1 MYLLLNHEE
10 LVIGLARRML
20 AQHLKKIQP
29 EWTAT
34 NEYLAKI
41 QRKQDKSGLIEID
54 FATVNEYLKKD
65 IQSYYDRVITEYKKK
80 YRPLVTWLSN
90 NFDRVDVNRRYL
102 LDSYINSNA
111 KHFVKTVGQQLTS
124 DPVWVIPGDHVPN
137 HQSVLIRGTDPQ
149 HQLLL
154 QYRLANRLPFWFVDS
169 GYTNFITGKKQWHRL
184 VANHIHHKPI
194 KTRYYPADRLHL
206 LASLPAPWRDSGDA
220 ILVVENSSKHH
231 ELFGTTLEAWRENII
246 QQLSQHTDREIVF
259 RPKQNDRKTRD
270 SLYQHLMDC
279 NYYCV
284 ITDASTSAV
293 EAVWAGIPIITLNR
307 HISTPVACTELSEIN
322 NLYRG
327 PIGNWLCALSY
338 SQFTTKELYNGTA
351 LELIEKYHV

>member
-1 MYLLLNHEE
+1 
-10 LVIGLARRML
+10 
-20 AQHLKKIQP
+20 LK
-29 EWTAT
+29 
-34 NEYLAKI
+34 
-41 QRKQDKSGLIEID
+41 
-54 FATVNEYLKKD
+54 
-65 IQSYYDRVITEYKKK
+65 
-80 YRPLVTWLSN
+80 
-90 NFDRVDVNRRYL
+90 
-102 LDSYINSNA
+102 
-111 KHFVKTVGQQLTS
+111 
-124 DPVWVIPGDHVPN
+124 
-137 HQSVLIRGTDPQ
+137 
-149 HQLLL
+149 
-154 QYRLANRLPFWFVDS
+154 NRLPFWFIDS

-206 LASLPAPWRDSGDA
+206 LSSLPAPWRNSGDA
-220 ILVVENSSKHH
+220 ILVIENSSKHH
-231 ELFGTTLEAWRENII
+231 ELFGTTLEAWRENIT

-259 RPKQNDRKTRD
+259 RPKQDNRKTRD

-307 HISTPVACTELSEIN
+307 HISTPVACTQLSEIN
-322 NLYRG
+322 DLYRG

-351 LELIEKYHV
+351 LELIEKYHA

>member
-34 NEYLAKI
+34 NEYLAKMKK
-41 QRKQDKSGLIEID
+41 KQDKSGLIEID
-54 FATVNEYLKKD
+54 FATVNECLKKD
-65 IQSYYDRVITEYKKK
+65 IQTYIDHVITEYKKK
-80 YRPLVTWLSN
+80 YRPLIVWLGN

-111 KHFVKTVGQQLTS
+111 KHFVKTVGQQLTDQPVWTIVG
-124 DPVWVIPGDHVPN
+124 DPVPDNQPVI
-137 HQSVLIRGTDPQ
+137 IRNIINNEA
-149 HQLLL
+149 LL
-154 QYRLANRLPFWFVDS
+154 QHRLANRLPFWFVDS

-206 LASLPAPWRDSGDA
+206 LASMPAPWRDSGDA
-220 ILVVENSSKHH
+220 ILVVENSAKHH
-231 ELFGTTLEAWRENII
+231 ELFGTTLDAWRENII

-259 RPKQNDRKTRD
+259 RPKQDDRKTRD
-270 SLYQHLMDC
+270 NLYQHLMDC

-307 HISTPVACTELSEIN
+307 HISTPIACTELSQVN

-327 PIGNWLCALSY
+327 PVGNWLCALSY

-351 LELIEKYHV
+351 LELIEKYHA

>member
-34 NEYLAKI
+34 NEYLAKMKK
-41 QRKQDKSGLIEID
+41 KQDKSGLIEID
-54 FATVNEYLKKD
+54 FATVNECLKKD
-65 IQSYYDRVITEYKKK
+65 IQTYIDHVITEYKKK
-80 YRPLVTWLSN
+80 YRPLIVWLGN

-111 KHFVKTVGQQLTS
+111 KHFVKTVGQQLTDQPVWTIVG
-124 DPVWVIPGDHVPN
+124 DPVPDNQPVI
-137 HQSVLIRGTDPQ
+137 IRNIINNEA
-149 HQLLL
+149 LL
-154 QYRLANRLPFWFVDS
+154 QHRLANRLPFWFVDS

-206 LASLPAPWRDSGDA
+206 LASMPAPWRDSGDA
-220 ILVVENSSKHH
+220 ILVVENSAKHH
-231 ELFGTTLEAWRENII
+231 ELFGTTLDAWRENII

-259 RPKQNDRKTRD
+259 RPKQDDRKTRD
-270 SLYQHLMDC
+270 NLYQHLMDC

-307 HISTPVACTELSEIN
+307 HISTPIACTELSQVN

-338 SQFTTKELYNGTA
+338 SQFTTKEFYNGTA
-351 LELIEKYHV
+351 LELIEKYHA

>member
-10 LVIGLARRML
+10 LVIGLARRVL

-29 EWTAT
+29 AWTST
-34 NEYLAKI
+34 NEYLAKMKK
-41 QRKQDKSGLIEID
+41 KQDKSGLIEID
-54 FATVNEYLKKD
+54 FATVNECLKKD
-65 IQSYYDRVITEYKKK
+65 IQTYYDHVITEYKKK
-80 YRPLVTWLSN
+80 YRPLIVWLGN

-111 KHFVKTVGQQLTS
+111 KHFVKTVGQQLTDQPVWTIVG
-124 DPVWVIPGDHVPN
+124 DPVPDNQPVI
-137 HQSVLIRGTDPQ
+137 IRNIINNEA
-149 HQLLL
+149 LL
-154 QYRLANRLPFWFVDS
+154 QHRLANRLPFWFVDS

-206 LASLPAPWRDSGDA
+206 LASMPAPWRDSGDA
-220 ILVVENSSKHH
+220 ILVVENSAKHH
-231 ELFGTTLEAWRENII
+231 ELFGTTLDAWRENII

-259 RPKQNDRKTRD
+259 RPKQDDRKTRD
-270 SLYQHLMDC
+270 NLYQHLMDC

-307 HISTPVACTELSEIN
+307 HISTPIACTELSQVN

-351 LELIEKYHV
+351 LELIEKYHA

>member
-34 NEYLAKI
+34 NEYLAKMKK
-41 QRKQDKSGLIEID
+41 KQDKSGLIEID
-54 FATVNEYLKKD
+54 FATVNECLKKD
-65 IQSYYDRVITEYKKK
+65 IQTYYDHVITEYKKK
-80 YRPLVTWLSN
+80 YRPLIVWLGN

-111 KHFVKTVGQQLTS
+111 KHFVKTVGQQLTDQPVWTIVG
-124 DPVWVIPGDHVPN
+124 DPVPDNQPVI
-137 HQSVLIRGTDPQ
+137 IRNIINNEA
-149 HQLLL
+149 LL
-154 QYRLANRLPFWFVDS
+154 QHRLANRLPFWFVDS

-206 LASLPAPWRDSGDA
+206 LASMPAPWRDSGDA
-220 ILVVENSSKHH
+220 ILVVENSAKHH
-231 ELFGTTLEAWRENII
+231 ELFGTTLDAWRENII

-259 RPKQNDRKTRD
+259 RPKQDDRKTRD
-270 SLYQHLMDC
+270 NLYQHLMDC

-307 HISTPVACTELSEIN
+307 HISTPIACTELSQVN

-351 LELIEKYHV
+351 LELIEKYHA

>member
-34 NEYLAKI
+34 NEYLAKMKK
-41 QRKQDKSGLIEID
+41 KQDKSGLIEID
-54 FATVNEYLKKD
+54 FATVNECLEKD
-65 IQSYYDRVITEYKKK
+65 IQTYYDHVITEYKKK
-80 YRPLVTWLSN
+80 YRPLIVWLGN

-102 LDSYINSNA
+102 LDSYIKSNA
-111 KHFVKTVGQQLTS
+111 KHFVKTVGQQLTDQPVWTIVG
-124 DPVWVIPGDHVPN
+124 DPVPDNQPVI
-137 HQSVLIRGTDPQ
+137 IRNIINNEA
-149 HQLLL
+149 LL
-154 QYRLANRLPFWFVDS
+154 QHRLANRLPFWFVDS

-206 LASLPAPWRDSGDA
+206 LASMPAPWRDSGDA
-220 ILVVENSSKHH
+220 ILVVENSAKHH
-231 ELFGTTLEAWRENII
+231 ELFGTTLDAWRENII

-259 RPKQNDRKTRD
+259 RPKQDDRKTRD
-270 SLYQHLMDC
+270 NLYQHLMDC

-307 HISTPVACTELSEIN
+307 HISTPIACTELSQVN

-338 SQFTTKELYNGTA
+338 SQFHTKELYNGTA
-351 LELIEKYHV
+351 LELIEKYHA

>member
-10 LVIGLARRML
+10 LVIGLARRIL

-29 EWTAT
+29 SWTDT
-34 NEYLAKI
+34 NEYLVKI
-41 QRKQDKSGLIEID
+41 QKKQDKSGLIEID
-54 FATVNEYLKKD
+54 FATVNECLKKD
-65 IQSYYDRVITEYKKK
+65 IKPYYDHVITEYKKK
-80 YRPLVTWLSN
+80 YRPLIAWLSN
-90 NFDRVDVNRRYL
+90 NFDRVDINRRYL

-111 KHFVKTVGQQLTS
+111 KHFVKTVGQQLTHQPVWTIVG
-124 DPVWVIPGDHVPN
+124 DPVPDNQPVVIRN
-137 HQSVLIRGTDPQ
+137 IINNEA
-149 HQLLL
+149 LL
-154 QYRLANRLPFWFVDS
+154 QHRLANRLPFWFIDS

-206 LASLPAPWRDSGDA
+206 LASLPAPWRDGGDA
-220 ILVVENSSKHH
+220 ILVVENSAKHH
-231 ELFGTTLEAWRENII
+231 ELFGTTLEAWRENIT

-259 RPKQNDRKTRD
+259 RPKQDNRKTRD

-293 EAVWAGIPIITLNR
+293 EAVWAGIPIITLSR
-307 HISTPVACTELSEIN
+307 HISTPVACAQLSEIN
-322 NLYRG
+322 DLYRG
-327 PIGNWLCALSY
+327 PIGNWLCSLSY

-351 LELIEKYHV
+351 LELIEKYHA

>member
-34 NEYLAKI
+34 NEYLAKMKK
-41 QRKQDKSGLIEID
+41 KQDKSGLIEID

-80 YRPLVTWLSN
+80 YRPLIAWLTN

-111 KHFVKTVGQQLTS
+111 KHFVKTVGQQLTDQPVWTIVG
-124 DPVWVIPGDHVPN
+124 DPVPDNQPVI
-137 HQSVLIRGTDPQ
+137 IRNIINNEA
-149 HQLLL
+149 LL
-154 QYRLANRLPFWFVDS
+154 QHRLANRLPFWFVDS

-206 LASLPAPWRDSGDA
+206 LASMPAPWRDSGDA
-220 ILVVENSSKHH
+220 ILVVENSAKHH
-231 ELFGTTLEAWRENII
+231 ELFGTTLDAWRENII

-259 RPKQNDRKTRD
+259 RPKQDDRKTRD
-270 SLYQHLMDC
+270 NLYQHLMDC

-307 HISTPVACTELSEIN
+307 HISTPIACTELSQVN

-338 SQFTTKELYNGTA
+338 SQFHTKELYNGTA
-351 LELIEKYHV
+351 LELIEKYHA

>member
-1 MYLLLNHEE
+1 MYLLLNHDE
-10 LVIGLARRML
+10 LVIGLARRIL

-29 EWTAT
+29 AWTST
-34 NEYLAKI
+34 NEYLAKMKK
-41 QRKQDKSGLIEID
+41 KQDKSGLIEID

-124 DPVWVIPGDHVPN
+124 DPVWVIPGDHVP
-137 HQSVLIRGTDPQ
+137 D
-149 HQLLL
+149 HQLVLFRGHPTTQYLL
-154 QYRLANRLPFWFVDS
+154 QHRMTNRLPFWFIDS

-184 VANHIHHKPI
+184 VANHQHHKPI

-206 LASLPAPWRDSGDA
+206 LASLPAPWRQHGSA
-220 ILVVENSSKHH
+220 ILVVENSARHY
-231 ELFGTTLEAWRENII
+231 ELYGTTLEAWRENII

-259 RPKQNDRKTRD
+259 RPKQDNRKTRD

-284 ITDASTSAV
+284 VTDASASAV
-293 EAVWAGIPIITLNR
+293 EAVWAGIPIITLSR
-307 HISTPVACTELSEIN
+307 HISTPIACTELSQVN

-351 LELIEKYHV
+351 LELIEKYHA